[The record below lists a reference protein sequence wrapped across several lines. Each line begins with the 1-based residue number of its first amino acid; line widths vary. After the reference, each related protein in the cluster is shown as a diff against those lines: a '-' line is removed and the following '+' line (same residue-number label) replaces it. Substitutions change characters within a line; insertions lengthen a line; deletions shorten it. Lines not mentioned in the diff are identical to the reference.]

1 MGLVAGEQSQAEEDI
16 QVTQNVIQIVS
27 LEKHEGEEDDED
39 AWTLKVRGS
48 GLKEEKDWVSMLPVT
63 YGRDTDSPIP
73 PMEPEE
79 QFQHDDHFEKI
90 MKEKS
95 LKSYVELDRDSY
107 DVTTTSGSHHTSIV
121 TNTTSEL
128 HETSE
133 RFKNLLWK
141 PTNAQGD
148 Q

>member
-79 QFQHDDHFEKI
+79 QFQHDDHFEKRNERKRKKKKW
-90 MKEKS
+90 KEKEK
-95 LKSYVELDRDSY
+95 LRKRNRNEK
-107 DVTTTSGSHHTSIV
+107 
-121 TNTTSEL
+121 
-128 HETSE
+128 E
-133 RFKNLLWK
+133 RPGERLRKRKRNEKERPKKRKRNKKERQKKN
-141 PTNAQGD
+141 
-148 Q
+148 